1 MKHSLMGFARVG
13 AACLAAALLATT
25 ASGCLFAHV
34 RTPMGTVNR
43 TISVQDKSGSSSCN
57 SLLWLIA
64 WGDCGIQAAA
74 KDGNL
79 TTLEYADE
87 EIMSVCFGLWVH
99 STTIVYG
106 K

>member
-1 MKHSLMGFARVG
+1 MSHSLMKSIRGG
-13 AACLAAALLATT
+13 AVCLAAAVLSTA

-43 TISVQDKSGSSSCN
+43 TISVQDKSGSSSCD
-57 SLLWLIA
+57 SLLWLVA

-87 EIMSVCFGLWVH
+87 EIMSVCFGLWIH